1 MNYINLHSVEYN
13 KIKENQLN
21 KKKIIIASDHAGY
34 FLKEKLLNRLIKEE
48 FNIKDIG
55 CFSEDPVDY
64 PDFGHQL
71 ANDVSAGDYDMG
83 ISICG
88 TGNGINM
95 TVNKHSGIRSAI
107 CWNEEISRLARAH
120 NDANICSLPGRFIS
134 ESEAYLIVKTF
145 INTPFDGGRHKTRID
160 KISLKM
166 Y

>member
-1 MNYINLHSVEYN
+1 M
-13 KIKENQLN
+13 K
-21 KKKIIIASDHAGY
+21 KKKIAIVSDHAGY
-34 FLKEKLLNRLIKEE
+34 FLKEKILSFLISEKHDVKDLGASSEE
-48 FNIKDIG
+48 
-55 CFSEDPVDY
+55 PVDY
-64 PDFGHQL
+64 PDFGHLL
-71 ANDVSAGDYDMG
+71 ANVISAGEYELG

-95 TVNKHSGIRSAI
+95 VVNKHPGIRSAL

-120 NDANICSLPGRFIS
+120 NDANICALPGRFIS

-145 INTPFDGGRHKTRID
+145 IDTKFEGGRHQRRID